1 VIKFIIHNM
10 GICCLVLWWML
21 GENGLAQTRF
31 AWPVTPFD
39 QSHMITGNFAE
50 YRSTTNPAHFH
61 NGTDI
66 PKADGSPVYPVKDG
80 IVTSIGTTGQFG
92 SNAFLRVEDVAYVH
106 IAPNPGLSIGDSVF
120 TSQTVL
126 GTILSGLGHVHFTN
140 GFVGSEKNSLLQ
152 NSGFTPYD
160 DPWPPIIRFIQF
172 YQNNTDSK
180 FTTNELS
187 GLVDIVAKVDE
198 QNGPPTFSTSL
209 LNNGTYRIGY
219 KIFNTDTSTVVFE
232 PPNAGL
238 RFSFDTKPSNSFVDI
253 VYFRPLSSTTSHA
266 YQVTNDVSRDNFW
279 NTAAFPEDDYIV
291 MVFTEDTQGNTDTA
305 YAAVR
310 TTEADLVAPEQPRLR
325 ITAGTET
332 GMEIGWFA
340 NTDADLQ
347 GYRLF
352 FSFDNEAWSLFRN
365 ESVFTA
371 AVTDTFL
378 AQVLNRDVY
387 FRLTAVDDAPVP
399 NESQASDVYGLSNGA
414 YLGKVLLVDGFDRT
428 DGDWTQPNH
437 SFGFTYGQAIVANQF
452 SFDTVPNEAVAEGLA
467 DLQQYQA
474 VFWFVGDE
482 SFVDETFDAV
492 EQARL
497 VSYLEQGGNLFIS
510 GSNIAWDLDQDSGSD
525 SATVADESFLHDYF
539 KSDYVADAAQSS
551 QVVGAGGSL
560 FEGLQFEFGQRD
572 YAVTSADVI
581 APVGQGVLPALLY
594 DDSDVAALQFAG
606 EFSQGSVPGKLIFLA
621 FPFETIADQAV
632 REELM
637 QRVLTFF
644 SPVTSVSSDKGAGVI
659 PDKFALQ
666 PNYPNPFNPSTTLR
680 IDLPSAARVEV
691 TVYNMLG
698 QRIRRLV
705 RSPVAQGSHEV
716 SWDGQDDHGRI
727 VPSGI
732 YLVNFVAED
741 NKAGA
746 SFSQTRKVA
755 LVK

>member
-1 VIKFIIHNM
+1 
-10 GICCLVLWWML
+10 
-21 GENGLAQTRF
+21 
-31 AWPVTPFD
+31 
-39 QSHMITGNFAE
+39 MITGNFAE
-50 YRSTTNPAHFH
+50 YRSTTTPAHFH

-66 PKADGSPVYPVKDG
+66 PKADGLPVHPVKDG

-92 SNAFLRVEDVAYVH
+92 SNAFMRVEDVAYVH
-106 IAPNPGLSIGDSVF
+106 IAPNPTLSVGDSVF
-120 TSQTVL
+120 KSQTIL
-126 GTILSGLGHVHFTN
+126 GTILPGLGHVHFTN
-140 GFVGSEKNSLLQ
+140 GFVGSEKNSLLR
-152 NSGFTPYD
+152 NSGFDPYE

-172 YQNNTDSK
+172 YQNNTNSK

-198 QNGPPTFSTSL
+198 QNGPPGFSTSL

-219 KIFNTDTSTVVFE
+219 KILSADTATVIFE
-232 PPNAGL
+232 PPNGGL

-253 VYFRPLSSTTSHA
+253 VYFRQLSSTTSHA

-279 NTAAFPEDDYIV
+279 NTAALPVDDYVV

-310 TTEADLVAPEQPRLR
+310 TTEADLVAPEQPTLRL
-325 ITAGTET
+325 TAGTST
-332 GMEIGWFA
+332 GMRIAWFP

-352 FSFDNEAWSLFRN
+352 FSFDNLFWSIFRD
-365 ESVFTA
+365 ESVFTPA
-371 AVTDTFL
+371 ITDTFL

-399 NESQASDVYGLSNGA
+399 NESPVSDVYGLSNGS
-414 YLGKVLLVDGFDRT
+414 YLAKVLLVDGFDRT
-428 DGDWTQPNH
+428 DGNWTLPNH

-452 SFDTVPNEAVAEGLA
+452 SFDTVPNEAVAEGLVG
-467 DLQQYQA
+467 LQQYEA

-482 SFVDETFDAV
+482 SSVDETFDAV
-492 EQARL
+492 EQAKL
-497 VSYLEQGGNLFIS
+497 MTYLQQGGNLFIS
-510 GSNIAWDLDQDSGSD
+510 GTNIAWDLDQDSGSD
-525 SATVADESFLHDYF
+525 SATVTDESFLKTYL

-551 QVVGAGGSL
+551 QIVGAGGSL
-560 FEGLQFEFGQRD
+560 FEGMQFEFGQRD

-581 APVGQGVLPALLY
+581 APVGEGVLPALLY
-594 DDSDVAALQFAG
+594 DNSEVAALQFAG
-606 EFSQGSVPGKLIFLA
+606 AFSQGGIPGKLVFLS

-644 SPVTSVSSDKGAGVI
+644 SPVTSVASDKGTGVI

-680 IDLPSAARVEV
+680 IDLPSSARVEV

-698 QRIRRLV
+698 QRIRQLV
-705 RSPVAQGSHEV
+705 RSTLAQGSHEV
-716 SWDGQDDHGRI
+716 SWDGQDDRGQV

-732 YLVNFVAED
+732 YLVNFVAEV
-741 NKAGA
+741 NKVGG
-746 SFSQTRKVA
+746 SFSQTRKVV